1 MNKKAIS
8 IVLGMALVAAS
19 GGALWANGNEVKA
32 LDSEKANTSAT
43 STTTVEKNDTAT
55 KTNLDTSMEKTST
68 NEDLTDKDRTSGE
81 KSGEKDNVNQES
93 NSPESN
99 VMTQQVTSFS
109 DVKDTHWAKK
119 SITAAIEKGY
129 VSGYPGGVFK
139 PEQAIKRDEF
149 IKMVVTALKL
159 PVESEGASTWYE
171 PYVKVAKENK
181 LYASSDFSDS
191 DLGWNKVIT
200 RKEMARIAVRAG
212 LGEEA
217 KEDSKWMYLATKAG
231 LVTGLGKG
239 ELGETKTTTRAQ
251 SVTIIERILAV
262 KNGEKLPVDKYA
274 VGSAELAWHGTNIF
288 TVMPEIM
295 VTKEEDYKGKTIEEL
310 WQQDKMTI
318 TSRDGLYKGAL
329 DAVIAID
336 LEDPND
342 PNLKLLPPVDE
353 LNWFNNSGIID
364 GVPYDINSVRKWKK
378 SYVLYFKTS
387 EIFNKNKEKYHSEFN
402 GPSYVM
408 YGIDSP
414 DKDKF
419 FSGTLN
425 SNAWL
430 WHKKY
435 NDIPAM
441 IIPKTGWTQDRKLKI
456 QIMAPA
462 NAGYLYQAATVLE
475 LDGPK
480 YKEE

>member
-1 MNKKAIS
+1 
-8 IVLGMALVAAS
+8 
-19 GGALWANGNEVKA
+19 
-32 LDSEKANTSAT
+32 
-43 STTTVEKNDTAT
+43 
-55 KTNLDTSMEKTST
+55 
-68 NEDLTDKDRTSGE
+68 
-81 KSGEKDNVNQES
+81 
-93 NSPESN
+93 
-99 VMTQQVTSFS
+99 
-109 DVKDTHWAKK
+109 
-119 SITAAIEKGY
+119 
-129 VSGYPGGVFK
+129 
-139 PEQAIKRDEF
+139 
-149 IKMVVTALKL
+149 
-159 PVESEGASTWYE
+159 
-171 PYVKVAKENK
+171 
-181 LYASSDFSDS
+181 
-191 DLGWNKVIT
+191 
-200 RKEMARIAVRAG
+200 
-212 LGEEA
+212 
-217 KEDSKWMYLATKAG
+217 
-231 LVTGLGKG
+231 
-239 ELGETKTTTRAQ
+239 
-251 SVTIIERILAV
+251 
-262 KNGEKLPVDKYA
+262 
-274 VGSAELAWHGTNIF
+274 
-288 TVMPEIM
+288 
-295 VTKEEDYKGKTIEEL
+295 L